1 MGAGRVSDTAKNV
14 AAILHRDLIII
25 PTLAA
30 TCAAY
35 SAVSINSDEHH
46 AYEASVLHERTSDL
60 VLVDPLLIATGPRK
74 YLLGGIG
81 DTLAKYYESA
91 PVFARLGELRSL
103 SKLAQSA
110 AVLIHDTLLKESIP
124 ALNEY
129 DKNLVGKHFHALVD
143 TIIALGGSVSAFGGV
158 PARASGAHTIHDG
171 LTLIPESKLTTHGAK
186 VAYGVIIQLI
196 TEGKNLEVKSLLPFY
211 QSVGLPHTFRQL
223 GIPFNDNTIRIV
235 SDFAVG
241 QKSRYRL
248 AVPDITSSQIADAI
262 VTAERLY

>member
-1 MGAGRVSDTAKNV
+1 M
-14 AAILHRDLIII
+14 
-25 PTLAA
+25 
-30 TCAAY
+30 
-35 SAVSINSDEHH
+35 
-46 AYEASVLHERTSDL
+46 LHERTSDL

-158 PARASGAHTIHDG
+158 PARASGAHTIHD
-171 LTLIPESKLTTHGAK
+171 
-186 VAYGVIIQLI
+186 
-196 TEGKNLEVKSLLPFY
+196 
-211 QSVGLPHTFRQL
+211 
-223 GIPFNDNTIRIV
+223 DNTIRIV